1 MREDNSGIETRNC
14 GKKKRRKLEKLRI
27 EDVDERMG
35 NRAEV
40 GRQII
45 RQERANENGDDDER
59 GAEE

>member
-1 MREDNSGIETRNC
+1 MREKDSGMQTRNHR
-14 GKKKRRKLEKLRI
+14 KKRRKLEKLRI

-40 GRQII
+40 VRQII
-45 RQERANENGDDDER
+45 RQERASENGDDDER